1 MPEDQERGTGNGMAP
16 GVPPAV
22 SAGQGGQPTGPHAEG
37 TSVTGAAPGAGKAA
51 GTSPAARPGTPGGTN
66 AATGAAN
73 DFHGAVKRPAS
84 PHGGGWGRAQRVD
97 PDRGA
102 GREGE
107 APPMGADGAEAGGA
121 GRADAGRADADHPG
135 SGAVAAFGGR
145 PARGGTGGDGLA
157 RAGSSG
163 EGGEGDGPAAQVP
176 PAAFRGGEA
185 GGTGTGLGGARAAAG
200 GARTGARAAVADRA
214 ERLTVKA
221 YASDHR
227 PTWCPGCGDF
237 GILTALKKA
246 LVDLEI
252 WPHEVMIVSGIG
264 CGSKLPDYIN
274 ANGFMT
280 IHGRPLAVATGIKLA
295 NPKLHVIVVHGDGD
309 GYGIGGNHWLHTM
322 RRNVDLVDI
331 VENNQIYALTKGQ
344 YSPTSERGFKT
355 TTSPT
360 GAPEDPVLPTR
371 VAFAAGASF
380 IARGFAGQPNQ
391 LADIIAAA
399 IRHRGYALIDVLQ
412 PCVTFNKLNTYDWY
426 AERAYSVEEEGHDP
440 TDPEAAWAKCNEWGE
455 RIPIGILW
463 RNDTVP
469 AYEERVP
476 GLPVDPPIVE
486 RPLDELGEEG
496 LERLKAEF
504 F

>member
-1 MPEDQERGTGNGMAP
+1 MPEDQERGTGGGRARS
-16 GVPPAV
+16 VPPAGP
-22 SAGQGGQPTGPHAEG
+22 AGEGGQPSRAR
-37 TSVTGAAPGAGKAA
+37 
-51 GTSPAARPGTPGGTN
+51 PAAS
-66 AATGAAN
+66 

-84 PHGGGWGRAQRVD
+84 PHGAGWGKTQRVD
-97 PDRGA
+97 PDLGGGRGGDGASLGARGA
-102 GREGE
+102 GAGGPDAARREVPG
-107 APPMGADGAEAGGA
+107 APPAGGA
-121 GRADAGRADADHPG
+121 GGAAAG
-135 SGAVAAFGGR
+135 V
-145 PARGGTGGDGLA
+145 
-157 RAGSSG
+157 
-163 EGGEGDGPAAQVP
+163 EGGYVPAGEVP
-176 PAAFRGGEA
+176 PSAFRGGEA
-185 GGTGTGLGGARAAAG
+185 GGTGAGLGGARPAAG
-200 GARTGARAAVADRA
+200 GSRTPSRVAVADRA

-295 NPKLHVIVVHGDGD
+295 NPRLHVIVVHGDGD

-360 GAPEDPVLPTR
+360 GAPEDPILPTR

-440 TDPEAAWAKCNEWGE
+440 TDPEAAWAKCNEWGD

-463 RNDTVP
+463 RNDQAVP
-469 AYEERVP
+469 YEERVP
-476 GLPVDPPIVE
+476 GLAGRQPIVE
-486 RPLDELGEEG
+486 RPLDDLGAEG
-496 LERLKAEF
+496 LERLKQAF
-504 F
+504 L